1 MSIITCDIPIL
12 EYDPDP
18 TSIIMPEHEGLDLRL
33 PTRAAFPFL
42 GDEVERY
49 ATEHGA
55 RLVATFGSATK
66 DYPVYVVDVDGCE
79 ICLVQAPV
87 GAPAA
92 TQIMDWMVAY
102 GVRGIVS
109 AGSCGALEELDENV
123 FLVPDRALRD
133 EGTSYHY
140 LPAARFVEV
149 SRAARHAIEGALS
162 AHGLA
167 WREVMTWTCDGFYR
181 ETEAMVRHR
190 RSEGCSVV
198 EMECAALAACAELR
212 GVTWGELLF
221 TADTLADAR
230 AYDER
235 GWGHD
240 STELAMRLC
249 VEAAFLL

>member
-1 MSIITCDIPIL
+1 MSVIRNDIPIL

-18 TSIIMPEHEGLDLRL
+18 ASIIMPDHEGLGLRL
-33 PTRAAFPFL
+33 PPRAAFPFL
-42 GDEVERY
+42 GAEVERY
-49 ATEHGA
+49 AREHGA
-55 RLVATFGSATK
+55 RLVATFDSATK
-66 DYPVYVVDVDGCE
+66 DYPVYVVDVEGCE

-92 TQIMDWMVAY
+92 VQIMDWMVAY

-109 AGSCGALEELDENV
+109 AGSCGVLEELDENV
-123 FLVPDRALRD
+123 FIVPERALRD

-140 LPAARFVEV
+140 LPPARHVEV
-149 SRAARHAIEGALS
+149 SGVARRAIEATLA

-190 RSEGCSVV
+190 RDEGCAVV

-221 TADTLADAR
+221 TADTLADAH

-240 STELAMRLC
+240 STGLAMRLC
-249 VEAAFLL
+249 VEAALLL